1 MKKNE
6 QKNQHPHIINGRSL
20 AHDFLENVKKEIQSQ
35 SAEAKRPPGLATVLV
50 GNHPAS
56 RIYVEAKRRKAE
68 EMGIESFHYAI
79 EDNVSEAELI
89 ALIDNLNNDP
99 EIDGILV
106 QMPLPGHMNA
116 RHVLCAVDPL
126 KDVDGFHPENA
137 GRLFIGNP
145 LFVPCT
151 PKGILHLI
159 SGCGIDVQGKQAVV
173 VGRSTIVGKPMAA
186 LLTNEDATVTLCH
199 QYTQHLEEHT
209 KRADILVVA
218 IGQPK
223 FFGKNHVKEGAIVI
237 DVGIN
242 RVADGSVTGDV
253 DTNAV
258 IDVVKGIT
266 PVPNGVGPMTIAMLM
281 DNTRIAH
288 ALHTGLMGMP
298 A

>member
-6 QKNQHPHIINGRSL
+6 QKNLHPNVINGRAL
-20 AHDFLENVKKEIQSQ
+20 AHDFLESVKKEIEAQ
-35 SAEAKRPPGLATVLV
+35 SAEAKRAPGLATVLV
-50 GNHPAS
+50 GDHPAS

-79 EDNVSEAELI
+79 EDNISEADLVRVI
-89 ALIDNLNNDP
+89 SDLNNDP

-106 QMPLPGHMNA
+106 QMPLPQHMNA
-116 RHVLCAVDPL
+116 RHVLCAIDPL

-137 GRLFIGNP
+137 GRLLIGNP
-145 LFVPCT
+145 IFIPCT
-151 PKGILHLI
+151 PKGVMHLI
-159 SGCGIDVQGKQAVV
+159 NGCGIDVQGKHAVV

-199 QYTQHLEEHT
+199 QYTQDLEKIT
-209 KRADILVVA
+209 SQADILVVA
-218 IGQPK
+218 IGQAN
-223 FFGKNHVKEGAIVI
+223 FFGKKHIKPGAIVV

-242 RVADGSVTGDV
+242 RLADGTVTGDV
-253 DTNAV
+253 NTNAV
-258 IDVVKGIT
+258 IDIVKGIT

-298 A
+298 S